1 MHTLVEGR
9 EFWVG
14 QTYEPLSYNNVLTDA
29 GGGAFTTTATANKY
43 FYQVNPQPPLPRP
56 IGVRIVAKNTDANGL
71 DHYVMADTVITVT
84 SRGAVSSSAIIP
96 SLLLD

>member
-1 MHTLVEGR
+1 MADGGE
-9 EFWVG
+9 
-14 QTYEPLSYNNVLTDA
+14 SDA
-29 GGGAFTTTATANKY
+29 GGGKFTTTATANKW

-84 SRGAVSSSAIIP
+84 TKGAISGAGSR
-96 SLLLD
+96 SLLLLD